1 MKAARIH
8 KHGGR
13 EVLRVEDIPAPELH
27 TGQVC
32 IKLKTSALNHLDI
45 WVREGIPGVPLPLI
59 MGSDGAGEICKL
71 GEKADKFSIGDPV
84 IIQPLVYCDECR
96 NCQAGNEN
104 LCEKMGIRG
113 ESTNGTNC
121 EFIVLDEKFVESKPD
136 NISFAEAAAFPL
148 VGQTAYQMLVNRAKI
163 QPGENVLVWGA
174 GSGVGHMAVQIAKIV
189 GCNVIATAGT
199 DEKCSFANELGADK
213 VVNHYSDNVA
223 QIIKTFCGKVDVVF
237 EHVGSATWAVSM
249 NVLNKGGRVVTCGAT
264 TGPKAVIDLRHLFF
278 KQQTI
283 LGSTMGNADAFSQ
296 VIKLV
301 ADGHLIPRVDKI
313 FSLDDIAIGHEYLE
327 HSEQFGKVIIDI

>member
-13 EVLRVEDIPAPELH
+13 EVLRVEDIPSPELH
-27 TGQVC
+27 AGQVC

-71 GEKADKFSIGDPV
+71 GEKADKFSVGDPV

-113 ESTNGTNC
+113 ESTDGTNC

-174 GSGVGHMAVQIAKIV
+174 GSGVGHMAVQIARALIHQLQPHLFPPHQRLA
-189 GCNVIATAGT
+189 CHPQLSRLP
-199 DEKCSFANELGADK
+199 CF
-213 VVNHYSDNVA
+213 
-223 QIIKTFCGKVDVVF
+223 
-237 EHVGSATWAVSM
+237 
-249 NVLNKGGRVVTCGAT
+249 
-264 TGPKAVIDLRHLFF
+264 RHLPLPFHHLLPLCHLF
-278 KQQTI
+278 RR
-283 LGSTMGNADAFSQ
+283 LPCSQ
-296 VIKLV
+296 RLP
-301 ADGHLIPRVDKI
+301 G
-313 FSLDDIAIGHEYLE
+313 
-327 HSEQFGKVIIDI
+327 